1 MNKNST
7 KSKKNLNKHTS
18 NNLIDKNDGPS
29 QQTLNFILSYSK
41 SVKHTFSRSAVYA
54 RNGMVAASQP
64 LACDAGISI
73 LKKGG
78 NAVDAAIAVAGA
90 LAVTEPCST
99 GIGGD
104 AFLLYY
110 RI

>member
-1 MNKNST
+1 M
-7 KSKKNLNKHTS
+7 
-18 NNLIDKNDGPS
+18 
-29 QQTLNFILSYSK
+29 
-41 SVKHTFSRSAVYA
+41 A

-110 RI
+110 HAQTGKVYSLNGSGSRS